1 MRKVI
6 FKNLLRA
13 IGVMCYFIVLNIA
26 YTRMNL
32 DRLVED
38 IKVFSGTFLV
48 LGILAL
54 EKAYKEDSGK
64 IAITGI
70 ELLVLSM
77 HSLSIMHVITLYKY
91 DFRLYLLVSSYV
103 IAIYY
108 VLKAIFNYTKERKE
122 YLKSLSDI
130 SEIVKEDEP
139 IKKEAKKRNTEG
151 EEKTSKTP
159 KTKTAK
165 NRPVNKTKN
174 KENKTGNKKTK
185 KSSKTKKKIKKE
197 VKEND

>member
-1 MRKVI
+1 MKKTI

-13 IGVMCYFIVLNIA
+13 IGIMCYFIVLNFA

-38 IKVFSGTFLV
+38 IKVFAGTFLV

-54 EKAYKEDSGK
+54 EKAYKEDSGET
-64 IAITGI
+64 AITGV
-70 ELLVLSM
+70 ELLFLSI
-77 HSLSIMHVITLYKY
+77 HSLSIMHVISLFKY
-91 DFRLYLLVSSYV
+91 DFRLYLLVSSYI

-108 VLKAIFNYTKERKE
+108 VLKAIFNYTKDRRQ
-122 YLKSLSDI
+122 YLRELSDI

-139 IKKEAKKRNTEG
+139 IKKEAKKR
-151 EEKTSKTP
+151 K
-159 KTKTAK
+159 
-165 NRPVNKTKN
+165 
-174 KENKTGNKKTK
+174 KE
-185 KSSKTKKKIKKE
+185 KE